1 MPALNSSQTTTQ
13 TTEPPNTQQPSTA
26 LQLSEVELHRLA
38 QKVYELLRQELWTE
52 RERIGR
58 LRL

>member
-13 TTEPPNTQQPSTA
+13 TTELNTQQPSMT
-26 LQLSEVELHRLA
+26 LQLSAAELHQLA

>member
-1 MPALNSSQTTTQ
+1 MT
-13 TTEPPNTQQPSTA
+13 
-26 LQLSEVELHRLA
+26 LQLSAAELHQLA